1 MLTLNQIQLIAIGGS
16 IGTAVFV
23 SIAGGLTDGGPA
35 GLLLGFALAT
45 FMMGFINNSMAEMT
59 IYQPVS
65 GSFVRMASHWC
76 DDALGSLSGWNF
88 FLYEAILVPFEISA
102 LNLVLSFW
110 RDDIPAAAV
119 VSVCIL
125 LYA

>member
-1 MLTLNQIQLIAIGGS
+1 M
-16 IGTAVFV
+16 
-23 SIAGGLTDGGPA
+23 
-35 GLLLGFALAT
+35 LGFALAT

-59 IYQPVS
+59 VYQPVS
-65 GSFVRMASHWC
+65 GSFVRMATHWC
-76 DDALGSLSGWNF
+76 DEALGSLSGWNF

-119 VSVCIL
+119 VSVCIV